1 MTTATI
7 RKKLHDYIN
16 IADDKKVKAIYTI
29 VEDEMESGNG
39 IISEEARLKTKKIE
53 LMKQASSDPLFL
65 ADLKE
70 IRDDFDV
77 VDTENI

>member
-16 IADDKKVKAIYTI
+16 IADDKKVEAIYTI
-29 VEDEMESGNG
+29 VEDDLENG
-39 IISEEARLKTKKIE
+39 TVKGAVKKLSKTEKIIFI
-53 LMKQASSDPLFL
+53 KQASFDPLFL

-70 IRDDFDV
+70 IKDDFDAI
-77 VDTENI
+77 DGESL